1 MKLIKSTL
9 VGVFVSSMMF
19 AQAPPPP
26 PSGGAPGGP
35 PPGGPP
41 PSGDMQHQSATEHF
55 MMAVQEGLDR
65 GVLDP
70 QDQQYLMGMV
80 TKMQDAVKSEFEDG
94 ADGAAGDVFDEFDEW
109 LQGLRDEGGESEE
122 VAKRLA
128 MELCMVESEAHR
140 MADPD
145 GDHDDMECQPEGGP
159 GGPSPAVVEA
169 FFNAGQQSNGYFDF
183 SAAFDA
189 AESTAKAEAQEAG
202 EYDEE
207 SWDECAD
214 AGRAAMESARAD
226 NKSPQEVFQYIAEAV
241 NACGESQGGDYVDH
255 GDDHMG
261 DDHMGDD
268 HMGDDH
274 GQPPFS
280 PSIMNSVQTYKENNW
295 AVDESKLDNQE
306 WMDAYNS
313 YDQWKP
319 QGDGHMDHGS
329 QGGPP
334 PGSQGGPPPGGPGGP
349 PPGGPGGPPPG
360 GPGGPPPMPVY
371 EDIDQDGDGAITPDE
386 AMAFFQNSPDWNEGG
401 ADSFDEDFA
410 RVDKN
415 DDGVVD
421 KDEHM
426 DEVAKVMVEEGTKAA
441 LEQGKQGA
449 EVFEFVAMGLY
460 DYFVMQTGWRTE
472 DEWTAGRDAAYSVFM
487 EQLNNGADEGAAM
500 GAALQAGQA
509 ENDPN

>member
-80 TKMQDAVKSEFEDG
+80 TKMQDAVKSEYEDG

-159 GGPSPAVVEA
+159 GGPSPAVAEA

-183 SAAFDA
+183 GAAFDA

-202 EYDEE
+202 EYDED

-241 NACGESQGGDYVDH
+241 NACGESQGGDYEDH
-255 GDDHMG
+255 GDDHME

-274 GQPPFS
+274 GQPL
-280 PSIMNSVQTYKENNW
+280 SV
-295 AVDESKLDNQE
+295 L
-306 WMDAYNS
+306 
-313 YDQWKP
+313 
-319 QGDGHMDHGS
+319 
-329 QGGPP
+329 
-334 PGSQGGPPPGGPGGP
+334 
-349 PPGGPGGPPPG
+349 
-360 GPGGPPPMPVY
+360 
-371 EDIDQDGDGAITPDE
+371 
-386 AMAFFQNSPDWNEGG
+386 
-401 ADSFDEDFA
+401 
-410 RVDKN
+410 
-415 DDGVVD
+415 
-421 KDEHM
+421 
-426 DEVAKVMVEEGTKAA
+426 
-441 LEQGKQGA
+441 
-449 EVFEFVAMGLY
+449 
-460 DYFVMQTGWRTE
+460 
-472 DEWTAGRDAAYSVFM
+472 
-487 EQLNNGADEGAAM
+487 QL
-500 GAALQAGQA
+500 
-509 ENDPN
+509 